1 MVAKKSAR
9 SQDILQALALM
20 LESSRGRIT
29 TAALASELG
38 CSEAA
43 LYRHFPS
50 KTKMFEG
57 LIDFIEET
65 IFARVGGILNDEP
78 DAINQCYR
86 IISLTLAFAE
96 KNPGI
101 SRLLNGDALAGENE
115 RLQQRVAQLFNRLET
130 QLKQLLREAEL
141 SQQLDIKPSIT
152 IAVDLM
158 MSLLE
163 GKISQF
169 VRSDFKLAPTTH
181 CQQQWSAL
189 SETIY
194 GRACSTPYCR
204 R

>member
-1 MVAKKSAR
+1 MVAKRSSK

-20 LESSRGRIT
+20 LESSRGGRIT
-29 TAALASELG
+29 TAALALELG

-50 KTKMFEG
+50 KTKMYEG

-65 IFARVGGILNDEP
+65 IFARVRGILNDEP

-86 IISLTLAFAE
+86 IISLTLTFAE

-141 SQQLDIKPSIT
+141 SQQLGINPSIT
-152 IAVDLM
+152 VAADLM
-158 MSLLE
+158 MSFLE

-169 VRSDFKLAPTTH
+169 VRSEFKQAPTQH
-181 CQQQWSAL
+181 WREQWAL
-189 SETIY
+189 LENQLFN
-194 GRACSTPYCR
+194 
-204 R
+204 

>member
-1 MVAKKSAR
+1 MVAKRSAR

-57 LIDFIEET
+57 LIEFIEET

-169 VRSDFKLAPTTH
+169 VRSEFKQLPTTH
-181 CQQQWSAL
+181 WQQQWLAL
-189 SETIY
+189 SDTSF
-194 GRACSTPYCR
+194 GKPS
-204 R
+204 

>member
-1 MVAKKSAR
+1 MVAKRSAR

-20 LESSRGRIT
+20 LESSRRRIT

-57 LIDFIEET
+57 LVDFIEET
-65 IFARVGGILNDEP
+65 IFARVNGILNDEP

-141 SQQLDIKPSIT
+141 GQQLNIKPSIT
-152 IAVDLM
+152 VAVDLM

-169 VRSDFKLAPTTH
+169 VRSEFKQLPTTH
-181 CQQQWSAL
+181 WQQQWLAL
-189 SETIY
+189 SDTIF
-194 GRACSTPYCR
+194 GKPS
-204 R
+204 

>member
-1 MVAKKSAR
+1 MVAKQSAR

-20 LESSRGRIT
+20 LETNRGRIT

-65 IFARVGGILNDEP
+65 IFARVNGILNDEP
-78 DAINQCYR
+78 NATHQCFR
-86 IISLTLAFAE
+86 IISLTLTFAE

-130 QLKQLLREAEL
+130 QIKQLLREAEL
-141 SQQLDIKPSIT
+141 SQNLDIKPSIT
-152 IAVDLM
+152 VAVDFM

-169 VRSDFKLAPTTH
+169 VRSEFKQAPTTH
-181 CQQQWSAL
+181 WQQQWLVL
-189 SETIY
+189 SDTIF
-194 GRACSTPYCR
+194 GKPS
-204 R
+204 

>member
-1 MVAKKSAR
+1 
-9 SQDILQALALM
+9 M
-20 LESSRGRIT
+20 LESSRGGRIT

-50 KTKMFEG
+50 KTKMYEG

-65 IFARVGGILNDEP
+65 IFARVRGILNDEP

-86 IISLTLAFAE
+86 IISLTLTFAE

-169 VRSDFKLAPTTH
+169 VRSEFKQRPTKYW
-181 CQQQWSAL
+181 QEQWPLVAEQL
-189 SETIY
+189 FNQ
-194 GRACSTPYCR
+194 A
-204 R
+204 

>member
-1 MVAKKSAR
+1 MVAKRSAR

-57 LIDFIEET
+57 LIEFIEET

-101 SRLLNGDALAGENE
+101 SRLLNGDALAAENE
-115 RLQQRVAQLFNRLET
+115 RLQQRVAQLFNRLEA

-169 VRSDFKLAPTTH
+169 VRSEFKQLPTTH
-181 CQQQWSAL
+181 WQQQWLAL
-189 SETIY
+189 SDTIF
-194 GRACSTPYCR
+194 GKPS
-204 R
+204 

>member
-1 MVAKKSAR
+1 MVAKRSAR

-57 LIDFIEET
+57 LVDFIEET
-65 IFARVGGILNDEP
+65 IFARVNGILND
-78 DAINQCYR
+78 
-86 IISLTLAFAE
+86 LAFAE

-141 SQQLDIKPSIT
+141 GQQLNIKPSIT
-152 IAVDLM
+152 VAVDLM

-169 VRSDFKLAPTTH
+169 VRSEFKQLPTTH
-181 CQQQWSAL
+181 WQQQWLAL
-189 SETIY
+189 SDTIF
-194 GRACSTPYCR
+194 GKPS
-204 R
+204 